1 MGRRWNFLI
10 RPGTVD
16 GMAVVKRL
24 PVLVGAIVLVDT
36 MFYAALTPL
45 LPHYASELGLS
56 KAGAGLLAGA
66 YAVGALAGV
75 LPSAMLASRFGVKP
89 TILVGLGGM
98 IVTTALFGFADTE
111 WLLDSARFL
120 QGFASSCSW
129 TAGLAWLVADAPADS
144 RGRLIGSA
152 MGAAIFGAMLG
163 PVIGGIASVT
173 STEVTFGGVACLG
186 FVLAAAAATTPSLHA
201 ARRQPIS
208 LLFGSLR
215 SGRMVASIWFIAVP
229 AFAFG
234 TMNVLGPLRL
244 HVLGLGAVAIGAI
257 WLTGAGLEATAA
269 PFVGHLSDRRG
280 RLLPLSG
287 GLIAAGVL
295 FALFP
300 LLDAHWWLFAPAII
314 ACSFALGAFWA
325 PAMSLASDESE
336 RLGLDYA
343 FGFAL
348 ISLAWAPA
356 QIGGAAG
363 GGALADATSDAV
375 PYLVL
380 AALCALTLAA
390 LWRSARSL

>member
-1 MGRRWNFLI
+1 
-10 RPGTVD
+10 
-16 GMAVVKRL
+16 
-24 PVLVGAIVLVDT
+24 

-45 LPHYASELGLS
+45 LPHYAQELDLS
-56 KAGAGLLAGA
+56 KAGAGVLAGA

-75 LPSAMLASRFGVKP
+75 IPSAVLASRFGVKP
-89 TILVGLGGM
+89 TLLVGLGGM
-98 IVTTALFGFADTE
+98 IVTTALFGLADSE
-111 WLLDSARFL
+111 WLLDLARFL

-163 PVIGGIASVT
+163 PVIGGIASLT

-186 FVLAAAAATTPSLHA
+186 FVLAAAAAATPSLHP

-208 LLFGSLR
+208 LLFRALG
-215 SGRMVASIWFIAVP
+215 SGRMFASIWFIAVP

-234 TMNVLGPLRL
+234 TLNVLGPLRL
-244 HVLGLGAVAIGAI
+244 HVLGLSGVAIGAV
-257 WLTGAGLEATAA
+257 WLAGAGLEATAA
-269 PFVGHLSDRRG
+269 PFIGHLSDRRG
-280 RLLPLSG
+280 RLLPLSA
-287 GLIAAGVL
+287 GLIAAGV
-295 FALFP
+295 FFTLFP
-300 LLDAHWWLFAPAII
+300 VLDARWWLFVPAIV

-325 PAMSLASDESE
+325 PAMSLASDEAD

-363 GGALADATSDAV
+363 GGALAEVTSDAV

-380 AALCALTLAA
+380 AALCVLTLAA
-390 LWRSARSL
+390 LWRSASSL

>member
-1 MGRRWNFLI
+1 MGGRWAKNGNF
-10 RPGTVD
+10 
-16 GMAVVKRL
+16 MKRL
-24 PVLVGAIVLVDT
+24 PVIVGAIVLVDT

-45 LPHYASELGLS
+45 LPHYAQELDLS
-56 KAGAGLLAGA
+56 KAGAGVLAGA

-75 LPSAMLASRFGVKP
+75 IPAAMLASRFGVKP
-89 TILVGLGGM
+89 TLLVGLGGM
-98 IVTTALFGFADTE
+98 IATTALFGFANSE

-129 TAGLAWLVADAPADS
+129 TAGLAWLVADAPAES

-173 STEVTFGGVACLG
+173 STEATFGGVACLG
-186 FVLAAAAATTPSLHA
+186 FVLAAAAAATPSLHP
-201 ARRQPIS
+201 ARRQPVS
-208 LLFGSLR
+208 LLFGALR
-215 SGRMVASIWFIAVP
+215 SSRMLASIWFVAVP

-234 TMNVLGPLRL
+234 TLNVLGPLRL
-244 HVLGLGAVAIGAI
+244 HVLGLSAVAIGAV
-257 WLTGAGLEATAA
+257 WLAGAGLEAVSA
-269 PFVGHLSDRRG
+269 PFIGHLSDRRG
-280 RLLPLSG
+280 RVLPLTA

-300 LLDAHWWLFAPAII
+300 VLDARWWLFAPAIVV
-314 ACSFALGAFWA
+314 CSFALGAFWA
-325 PAMSLASDESE
+325 PAMSLTSDEAD

-363 GGALADATSDAV
+363 GGALADVTSDAV
-375 PYLVL
+375 PYLAL

-390 LWRSARSL
+390 LWRSASSL